1 MNIGNSLFDEE
12 GAKFVPQIMKKAEEK
27 NVKIIFP
34 EHFVCGDNFSN
45 NANINIFDLKN
56 GIDDGYM
63 GLDIGI
69 KSIMNFEEYLN
80 KSKTILW
87 NGPIGVFEFEKF
99 SSGSKVLIEHIKKIT
114 DKFYTE
120 VVIGGGDT
128 ASCAQKFGL
137 LGPYIHISTG
147 GGATLTL
154 LEGSEMPGIATLSE

>member
-1 MNIGNSLFDEE
+1 MNIGNIYLK
-12 GAKFVPQIMKKAEEK
+12 GAKLYRNNEKSRRK

-34 EHFVCGDNFSN
+34 EHFVCDNFSN
-45 NANINIFDLKN
+45 NANINIFDVKN

-128 ASCAQKFGL
+128 ASCVKIWL